1 MIYGYYVV
9 KDGNKEIARSNNIIT
24 NMGKRYILNYFAD
37 KISDRSRYI
46 GIGIGSSAAT
56 VNDYKL
62 NFEINKYDVISS
74 TVDFSSDTI
83 ILKAQLPIQLSATI
97 SEMGLFPGIRNA
109 RQADNAVVTFFNND
123 VSWSEGLYIESSTNS
138 KINNTSFKI
147 DATSGSTVTAVSS
160 DLQFDFFGYSTAD
173 SLSLAFYQNDANLD
187 YIDLFLHTT
196 ETDYYSYRIDGTSSS
211 GHRIVEI
218 PLVDLFANSVGNPTD
233 FISKF
238 KIAVKANSSTNTSVD
253 FDGMRVND
261 NDTYVQETGA
271 ISRAVLASP
280 ITKEFG
286 RILDL
291 EYRLVI
297 T

>member
-1 MIYGYYVV
+1 MIYGYYVI
-9 KDGNKEIARSNNIIT
+9 KDGDKEIARSNNLIT
-24 NMGKRYILNYFAD
+24 NVGKRYILNYFAD

-46 GIGIGSSAAT
+46 GIGTGSTTAN

-62 NFEINKYDVISS
+62 QFEINKYPVNSS
-74 TVDFSSDTI
+74 TIDFSADTI
-83 ILKAQLPIQLSATI
+83 IMKAQLPMQLSATI
-97 SEMGLFPGIRNA
+97 TEVGLFPGVRNA
-109 RQADNAVVTFFNND
+109 RQSDSSIITFFNND
-123 VSWSEGLYIESSTNS
+123 VSWSAGSYIFSSVNS
-138 KINNTSFKI
+138 RINSTSFQI
-147 DATSGSTVTAVSS
+147 AANSGSTVTAISS
-160 DLQFDFFGYSTAD
+160 DLQFDFYGYSTAD
-173 SLSLAFYQNDANLD
+173 SLSIAFYQNDANLD
-187 YIDLFLHTT
+187 YIDLLLHTT
-196 ETDYYSYRIDGTSSS
+196 DTDYYTYRIEGTTSAAY
-211 GHRIVEI
+211 RIVEI
-218 PLVDLFANSVGNPTD
+218 PLVNLFANSTGSPTD

-238 KIAVKANSSTNTSVD
+238 KIAVKSNASTNTAVD
-253 FDGMRVND
+253 FDGIRIND

>member
-9 KDGNKEIARSNNIIT
+9 KDGDKEIARSNNLIT

-62 NFEINKYDVISS
+62 NFEINKYDVVSS

-83 ILKAQLPIQLSATI
+83 ILKAQLPIQLSAVI
-97 SEMGLFPGIRNA
+97 SEMGLFPGIRNS
-109 RQADNAVVTFFNND
+109 RQADNAVITFFNND
-123 VSWSEGLYIESSTNS
+123 VSWSEGSYIESSANS

-147 DATSGSTVTAVSS
+147 TANSGATVTAVSA

-173 SLSLAFYQNDANLD
+173 SLTLAFYQNDANLD

-196 ETDYYSYRIDGTSSS
+196 ETDYYSYRIEGTASS

-238 KIAVKANSSTNTSVD
+238 KIAVKANSSTSTAVD
-253 FDGMRVND
+253 FDGMRVDD